1 MNGEFEKTGY
11 ELITRVIHRGKNA
24 RAFSLRNI
32 DVKRLKLKNK
42 QVVKIFVYLRTEDV
56 KGKRI

>member
-56 KGKRI
+56 K